1 MSMAKKDLLQI
12 LKSAC
17 VTNCSSMP
25 NKKATM
31 EKKAPPAPVK
41 MAQLTKAEALV
52 KAASL
57 AVMLKAGVKSGTE
70 KRAALRKL
78 IAAEGVDASLNAV
91 LKFVEG

>member
-1 MSMAKKDLLQI
+1 MAKQDLLQI

-17 VTNCSSMP
+17 ATNCSPMP
-25 NKKATM
+25 KKKKATM

-41 MAQLTKAEALV
+41 TAQLTKEEALA

-57 AVMLKAGVKSGTE
+57 AVMLKAGVKDGTE
-70 KRAALRKL
+70 KRAALNKI

-91 LKFVEG
+91 LKYLEG